1 LLVRKKRPITDAL
14 FPYYRY
20 IHFVKESKQFKDLNG
35 FILQEMP
42 DATLREHIG
51 SEITYSFK
59 FEHRHKFEQLF
70 KQLEVNKERLAIGNY
85 GLSDTTLEEVCFINI
100 YIFH

>member
-1 LLVRKKRPITDAL
+1 LNIFLLFSI
-14 FPYYRY
+14 F
-20 IHFVKESKQFKDLNG
+20 FVFEESKQFKDVNG

-59 FEHRHKFEQLF
+59 FEHRHRFENLF
-70 KQLEVNKERLAIGNY
+70 KQLEINKDRLAIGNY
-85 GLSDTTLEEVCFINI
+85 GLSDTTLEEVCFL
-100 YIFH
+100 FFK

>member
-1 LLVRKKRPITDAL
+1 VFFYNRDDFLCFA
-14 FPYYRY
+14 
-20 IHFVKESKQFKDLNG
+20 ESKQFKDVNA

-70 KQLEVNKERLAIGNY
+70 KQLETNKDRLAIGNY
-85 GLSDTTLEEVCFINI
+85 GLSDTTLEEVGFFFSIKN
-100 YIFH
+100 

>member
-1 LLVRKKRPITDAL
+1 
-14 FPYYRY
+14 
-20 IHFVKESKQFKDLNG
+20 
-35 FILQEMP
+35 MP

-70 KQLEVNKERLAIGNY
+70 KQLETNKDRLAIGNY
-85 GLSDTTLEEVCFINI
+85 GLSDTTLEEVGFFLFNKELIQEKMTRFLFTGFSMGYRISRSRENG
-100 YIFH
+100 

>member
-1 LLVRKKRPITDAL
+1 MLPSI
-14 FPYYRY
+14 FS
-20 IHFVKESKQFKDLNG
+20 FEESKQFKDVNA

-51 SEITYSFK
+51 SEITYSLK
-59 FEHRHKFEQLF
+59 FEQRPKFEQLF

-85 GLSDTTLEEVCFINI
+85 GLSDTTLEEVCF
-100 YIFH
+100 

>member
-1 LLVRKKRPITDAL
+1 MLVRKKYFL
-14 FPYYRY
+14 FLLFIY
-20 IHFVKESKQFKDLNG
+20 ILFRFFFEESKPFKDVNA

-70 KQLEVNKERLAIGNY
+70 KQLEINKDRLAIGNY
-85 GLSDTTLEEVCFINI
+85 GLSDTTLEEVCFVFKIKN
-100 YIFH
+100 